1 MFQPGS
7 ALPVFPMAAELRKH
21 IFYGSGTHTS
31 AEQAAK
37 DGLNLMSSTLVSETT
52 ADTLGEIQADQIS
65 RYRAAWKEAGH
76 AWTPRVSVSRSIFL
90 IVDGADMQLFGMQA
104 SGSDQVGMLPDVGV
118 STFGRTYAA
127 VMSADTLLI
136 TIPTGMGVDIN
147 VKILDN
153 FATHVAPALGWQPNH
168 VGPVTGYP
176 ID

>member
-1 MFQPGS
+1 MEG
-7 ALPVFPMAAELRKH
+7 
-21 IFYGSGTHTS
+21 GG
-31 AEQAAK
+31 
-37 DGLNLMSSTLVSETT
+37 
-52 ADTLGEIQADQIS
+52 
-65 RYRAAWKEAGH
+65 
-76 AWTPRVSVSRSIFL
+76 PRLDATRSVSRSVFP

-104 SGSDQVGMLPDVGV
+104 SGSDQVGTLPDVGA

-136 TIPTGMGVDIN
+136 TIPAGMGVDVN

-168 VGPVTGYP
+168 EGPVSGYP